1 LATALE
7 NNTVRQTLVKTV
19 FLQREFGIRAGRYR
33 RSRRASH
40 MTKTGTRVTLT
51 SNRAIFAG
59 RDMYEMELVSVLYG
73 LSASSLTDP
82 EHENQRKDVREH
94 PNR

>member
-1 LATALE
+1 
-7 NNTVRQTLVKTV
+7 
-19 FLQREFGIRAGRYR
+19 
-33 RSRRASH
+33 

-59 RDMYEMELVSVLYG
+59 RDMYEMELVSVLYC

-94 PNR
+94 PNRCRYYDCSNPVDVLLKLCES